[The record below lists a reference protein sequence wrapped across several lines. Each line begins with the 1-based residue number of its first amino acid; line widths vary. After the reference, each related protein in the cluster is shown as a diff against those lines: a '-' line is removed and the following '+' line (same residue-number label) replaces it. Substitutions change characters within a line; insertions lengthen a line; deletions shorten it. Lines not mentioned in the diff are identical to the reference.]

1 MDQGFDMK
9 SMMQK
14 AQDLAQQ
21 GYPVFPVGNDKRPLI
36 AGGFKAASNDS
47 EVIRGMWQ
55 TRASANIGIPT
66 GRVSGFVVVD
76 VDVKNGHCGFES
88 LGVLERDYGPFD
100 TRKVTTPSGGQH
112 LIFCTDQA
120 VKTKVGILDG
130 IDIRGDGG
138 YILAH
143 GSSIDGVVYEV
154 AYDVEP
160 VEMPAGLIDFING
173 ASASTASSVTPIQG
187 ARNDHVFRL
196 GSSRLGLGESY
207 EQALCACRHAGL
219 NCKPPLDQIE
229 ILKIV
234 DGIYGRYTPNS
245 EKITKESVQA
255 NRNRWQREIRIEWAK
270 CDMDMRFALVN
281 SMPPSAYVAHEKV
294 SLALWYRG
302 RLSKADFDFTAGL
315 TGAELESLEQHFD
328 HCEGWYESV
337 NVNDMYEDS
346 YSRILIK
353 RSNGSKGGRPKVNN
367 L

>member
-1 MDQGFDMK
+1 MHGLK
-9 SMMQK
+9 TK
-14 AQDLAQQ
+14 
-21 GYPVFPVGNDKRPLI
+21 
-36 AGGFKAASNDS
+36 
-47 EVIRGMWQ
+47 EVIAIRKLVTEM
-55 TRASANIGIPT
+55 TRS
-66 GRVSGFVVVD
+66 VVD
-76 VDVKNGHCGFES
+76 LNMVVQK
-88 LGVLERDYGPFD
+88 L
-100 TRKVTTPSGGQH
+100 
-112 LIFCTDQA
+112 
-120 VKTKVGILDG
+120 
-130 IDIRGDGG
+130 
-138 YILAH
+138 
-143 GSSIDGVVYEV
+143 SI
-154 AYDVEP
+154 
-160 VEMPAGLIDFING
+160 
-173 ASASTASSVTPIQG
+173 
-187 ARNDHVFRL
+187 
-196 GSSRLGLGESY
+196 
-207 EQALCACRHAGL
+207 
-219 NCKPPLDQIE
+219 
-229 ILKIV
+229 
-234 DGIYGRYTPNS
+234 IYGRYAPNS